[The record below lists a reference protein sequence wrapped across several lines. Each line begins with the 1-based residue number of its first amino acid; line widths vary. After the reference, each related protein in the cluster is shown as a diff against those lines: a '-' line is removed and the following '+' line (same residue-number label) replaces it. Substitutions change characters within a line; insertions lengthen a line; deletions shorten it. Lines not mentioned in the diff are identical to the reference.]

1 MLRQNVLVSG
11 GRCQM
16 MVVGNCY
23 SVYSGRVI
31 VAEQCEIYES
41 RFTALYRTVCYKMS
55 SMT

>member
-1 MLRQNVLVSG
+1 
-11 GRCQM
+11 M

-41 RFTALYRTVCYKMS
+41 LFTALYRTVCYKMS